1 MPLLPTTT
9 AALIGAGANII
20 GGGLSA
26 WQSRRNVKDTN
37 RANVRQANIA
47 YERNKELAQ
56 YTFDKNLEMW
66 KMQNQYN
73 APGAQMQRLQ
83 EAGLNPHLMYGKGTV
98 GNAQGMPQMQQSPYV
113 APRMDY
119 GGRQAIIGS
128 MAQAG
133 LGTMAQMYDIDL
145 KKEQLNQSVIQTQY
159 ERMFKIPLGE
169 ISVLTAASNLNQSQ
183 IINGIKQYE
192 QDIQKIKLEDYWKKG
207 SNPNDPALYREG
219 LNIIKQVLENTST
232 DIAKNITQE
241 ISPLISTITKA
252 LEIANFWTNTAPQ
265 YLSNEIKREWN
276 ETEIMFQEFKNWYNN
291 WRNNGIWRN
300 K

>member
-1 MPLLPTTT
+1 MPGPLAP
-9 AALIGAGANII
+9 ALIAAGANII

-66 KMQNQYN
+66 KMQNKYN

-98 GNAQGMPQMQQSPYV
+98 GNAQGMPQMQQTPYV

-119 GGRQAIIGS
+119 SGRQAILGS

-145 KKEQLNQSVIQTQY
+145 KKEQLNQSVMQTQY

-169 ISVLTAASNLNQSQ
+169 LSIQTAAANLNQTQ
-183 IINGIKQYE
+183 IINGIKQLE
-192 QDIQKIKLEDYWKKG
+192 QDILKIKKTDYWEKG

-219 LNIIKQVLENTST
+219 LNILKQVLEATKT
-232 DIAKNITQE
+232 DVGQLLQTEVKTFI
-241 ISPLISTITKA
+241 
-252 LEIANFWTNTAPQ
+252 NTAQSAIDGVLKTVNYVKNPTLIQQEVKTQFINLQKQ
-265 YLSNEIKREWN
+265 YKDF
-276 ETEIMFQEFKNWYNN
+276 MNWF
-291 WRNNGIWRN
+291 WGRN

>member
-1 MPLLPTTT
+1 MPGPLAP
-9 AALIGAGANII
+9 ALIAAGAQVI
-20 GGGLSA
+20 GSGLSA
-26 WQSRRNVKDTN
+26 WQSRRNVRDTN
-37 RANVRQANIA
+37 RANVRQADIA
-47 YERNKELAQ
+47 YQRNKELAQ

-66 KMQNQYN
+66 KMQNKYN

-98 GNAQGMPQMQQSPYV
+98 GNAQGMPQMQQNPYI

-119 GGRQAIIGS
+119 SGRQAIIGS

-145 KKEQLNQSVIQTQY
+145 KKEQLNQSVMQTQY

-169 ISVLTAASNLNQSQ
+169 LSLQTAAANLNQVQ

-192 QDIQKIKLEDYWKKG
+192 QDIQKIKLNDYWKKG

-219 LNIIKQVLENTST
+219 LTILKQVLENTST
-232 DIAKNITQE
+232 DIAKNITKE
-241 ISPLISTITKA
+241 ITPLINSVGKA
-252 LEIANFWTNTAPQ
+252 LEIANFWTKDAPQ
-265 YLSNEIKREWN
+265 YISNEIRREWK
-276 ETEIMFQEFKNWYNN
+276 ETELMYQEFKNWWNN
-291 WRNNGIWRN
+291 WRN

>member
-1 MPLLPTTT
+1 MEPLTT
-9 AALIGAGANII
+9 AALISAGANII

-26 WQSRRNVKDTN
+26 IQSRRNVRDTN
-37 RANVRQANIA
+37 RANVQQADLA
-47 YERNKELAQ
+47 FKRNKELAQ
-56 YTFDKNLEMW
+56 YTFDRNLEMW
-66 KMQNQYN
+66 KLQNKYN

-98 GNAQGMPQMQQSPYV
+98 GNAQGMPQMQQTPYV

-119 GGRQAIIGS
+119 SGRQAVLGT

-159 ERMFKIPLGE
+159 ERMFKIKLGE
-169 ISVLTAASNLNQSQ
+169 LSIQTASANLNQTQ

-192 QDIQKIKLEDYWKKG
+192 RDIQKIKLEDYWKKG

-219 LNIIKQVLENTST
+219 LNILKQVLENTST
-232 DIAKNITQE
+232 DIAKNITKE
-241 ISPLISTITKA
+241 ITPLINSVSKA
-252 LEIANFWTNTAPQ
+252 LEIANFWTNKAPQ
-265 YLSNEIKREWN
+265 YISSEIRREWN
-276 ETEIMFQEFKNWYNN
+276 ETELMWQEFQQWWKN
-291 WRNNGIWRN
+291 RRN